1 MLQELARVFVCLGV
15 GEVLS
20 RVVGVPLPGSVLGL
34 LLLLLNL
41 AALRRVPDALGALAD
56 SVLSLLGLLFVPAGV
71 GVIAYTDL
79 LQTDFLPISVAVVGG
94 TLMTFVATMTVAE
107 RLSRPGVRPVTP
119 RQKVSHV
126 AS

>member
-1 MLQELARVFVCLGV
+1 M
-15 GEVLS
+15 
-20 RVVGVPLPGSVLGL
+20 
-34 LLLLLNL
+34 
-41 AALRRVPDALGALAD
+41 
-56 SVLSLLGLLFVPAGV
+56 
-71 GVIAYTDL
+71 IAYTDL

-126 AS
+126 VS

>member
-1 MLQELARVFVCLGV
+1 MLQELARVFVCLAV

-107 RLSRPGVRPVTP
+107 RLSRPRVRPVTP